1 MQEREHTQA
10 EVSRWLSGNHNF
22 TLATLAKISVA
33 LGVNLITVQLIA
45 DIKALRLRISHKV
58 ASRKSR
64 LDVELRILDKLL
76 ALGKMWLPQLSDAY
90 KFQKNSL
97 IIKYF
102 CRLVMVMSKIM
113 FTFVFR
119 TR

>member
-76 ALGKMWLPQLSDAY
+76 ALGKNVAAA
-90 KFQKNSL
+90 
-97 IIKYF
+97 
-102 CRLVMVMSKIM
+102 VV
-113 FTFVFR
+113 
-119 TR
+119 